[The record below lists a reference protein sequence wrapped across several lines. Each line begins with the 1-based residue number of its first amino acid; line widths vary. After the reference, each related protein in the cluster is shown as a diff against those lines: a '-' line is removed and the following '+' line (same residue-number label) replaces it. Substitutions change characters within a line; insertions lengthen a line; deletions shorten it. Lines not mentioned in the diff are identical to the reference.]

1 MGHPQVQKMAQ
12 FPAPREAPGHTEALT
27 VLGAAAD
34 DALHAHGAP
43 VHVLVVAL
51 RGHEGGEGEGRPEGA
66 ERVGWAE
73 DTSPRAAPPP
83 GRARGQQGSPG
94 FALRSEELRAGLQG
108 AAHFSPWQQRVSTRQ
123 EKDGLP
129 PCLNVTQA
137 PRSSLLIWTRTW
149 GFGVRPGRVSSF
161 SKNLA
166 T

>member
-94 FALRSEELRAGLQG
+94 FALRRAEGGPSGCSPLLSVAAKGQHKAGEGWTPSLPERDAGSQELASHLDPNLGL
-108 AAHFSPWQQRVSTRQ
+108 
-123 EKDGLP
+123 
-129 PCLNVTQA
+129 
-137 PRSSLLIWTRTW
+137 W
-149 GFGVRPGRVSSF
+149 GPSW
-161 SKNLA
+161 
-166 T
+166 